1 MVYSWLVL
9 SLWAGLC
16 RSQATIEV
24 NTDLGKIK
32 GLEMTSRLGEKFW
45 SFRGIRYAQAPI
57 GDLRFQPPQPQ
68 NAWKPLVYDATADG
82 PICPQFTTETSEISE
97 DCLRL
102 NVYTKNLNDKK
113 PVIVYLH
120 PGGFYSFSAQSKSV
134 AGPQSFMDRDI
145 VLVTVN
151 YRLGSLGFLATGTA
165 EAVGNA
171 GLKDQVIALRWV
183 QQHIRKFGGD
193 CDSVTLW
200 GYSAG
205 SFSIGL
211 HIMSPMSKGLFHR
224 AIMMSASP
232 LGQFN
237 YQNNQL
243 NLAEKQAR
251 LLNCPEKPIK
261 NMVKCLKAKPT
272 MDYVDTI
279 RDMFEFEWNPVLNW
293 VPVIEPD
300 FGQER
305 FIADDP
311 YKVMESG
318 NIHKVPLIIGITEYE
333 FYYLAFYTLRNETQ
347 RERFNA
353 DFGTYA
359 PIYFL
364 YERETQKSLT
374 ASEAFRKKYF
384 ENQPLVYPNSL
395 ERFGQLYS
403 DGLICF
409 EYYRYLHM
417 ILKHVPVYTY
427 MFNYKGR
434 YSFFINPDTNQTYG
448 AMHHDELLY
457 LLHMPV
463 LTPLFTKTD
472 PENDVIER
480 LTRLWSEFAKNSY
493 VSSDPNNPNDVYLKD
508 IDWCLYTEKD
518 KKYLEIGDEL
528 QLKSGGIYT
537 DRLQLWN
544 SLFPL
549 K

>member
-1 MVYSWLVL
+1 MSHSWLVL
-9 SLWAGLC
+9 LLWIGLC
-16 RSQATIEV
+16 SSQATIEV

-45 SFRGIRYAQAPI
+45 SFRGIRYGQPPI
-57 GDLRFQPPQPQ
+57 GDLRFEPPQPVKF
-68 NAWKPLVYDATADG
+68 WKPQVYDARTDG
-82 PICPQFTTETSEISE
+82 PMCPQVTTSERTSDISE

-120 PGGFYSFSAQSKSV
+120 PGGFYSFSAQSKTV
-134 AGPQSFMDRDI
+134 AGPESFMDRDI

-205 SFSIGL
+205 SRSVGL
-211 HIMSPMSKGLFHR
+211 HILSPMSKGLFHR

-232 LGQFN
+232 LSQFN
-237 YQNNQL
+237 YQNHQL
-243 NLAEKQAR
+243 NLAGKQAR
-251 LLNCPEKPIK
+251 LLDCPEKPIK
-261 NMVKCLKAKPT
+261 NMIKCLKTKST
-272 MDYVDTI
+272 MDYVGTI
-279 RDMFEFEWNPVLNW
+279 RDMFEFEWNPVINW
-293 VPVIEPD
+293 APVIEPD

-305 FIADDP
+305 FLTTDP
-311 YKVMESG
+311 YEVMK
-318 NIHKVPLIIGITEYE
+318 N
-333 FYYLAFYTLRNETQ
+333 TLRNDTR
-347 RERFNA
+347 RERFNE
-353 DFGTYA
+353 DFAKYA

-364 YERETQKSLT
+364 YERETQKSLA
-374 ASEAFRKKYF
+374 ASNALRKKYF
-384 ENQPLVYPNSL
+384 QNQPLVYPDSL
-395 ERFGQLYS
+395 DKFGELYS
-403 DGLICF
+403 DSLIGIG
-409 EYYRYLHM
+409 YYRYLHM

-427 MFNYKGR
+427 LFNYKGR
-434 YSFFINPDTNQTYG
+434 YSFFVNPDTNETYG

-457 LLHMPV
+457 LLHMPIR
-463 LTPLFTKTD
+463 TPLFTSTD

-480 LTRLWSEFAKNSY
+480 LTRLWSEFAKKSN
-493 VSSDPNNPNDVYLKD
+493 PNNPRDVYLKD
-508 IDWCLYTEKD
+508 IDWCPYTEKD
-518 KKYLEIGDEL
+518 KKYLEIGEEL
-528 QLKSGGIYT
+528 KLKSGGIHT
-537 DRLQLWN
+537 DRLQFWD